1 VLLFHGS
8 PSNGRDIQLFTGFDA
23 VADARGFVTVYPD
36 GIAGSWGVG
45 CNCTQADAL
54 GVDDVLLVRSLIG
67 QLARDRPVDASRVYA
82 VGYSQGAMFSH
93 RLACDL
99 SDRLVAVAAV
109 AGQLPRL
116 VSSRCAPIRP
126 ISLLMFHGTADPN
139 VPWQGGLHLLS
150 TPQTAERWAE
160 LNGCAGKAVDPL
172 PDLAVDGTTVTR
184 DSYANCAMDVETV
197 LYTIHNGGH
206 TWPGSPLV
214 FPDHYGPMTRDISAS
229 ELIGELFSR
238 RSLP

>member
-1 VLLFHGS
+1 M
-8 PSNGRDIQLFTGFDA
+8 
-23 VADARGFVTVYPD
+23 
-36 GIAGSWGVG
+36 
-45 CNCTQADAL
+45 
-54 GVDDVLLVRSLIG
+54 LLVRSLIG

-99 SDRLVAVAAV
+99 SDRLAAVAAV

-172 PDLAVDGTTVTR
+172 PDPAVDGTTVTR
-184 DSYANCAMDVETV
+184 ESYANCARDVETV

-238 RSLP
+238 HFLAPHLVVRGGSDGM